1 MFRVTRLLRQY
12 NVLFLGS
19 NNISE
24 VCLGGLIDDLQ
35 ADQRMCKH
43 LRVVAPPATHGRHAG
58 VVTQA
63 KARGVAWEEVGCPR
77 SLKGWKVP
85 EVPGG
90 WDVCVVA
97 SFRYFIPGRVIASFR
112 HGVINVHPSLLP
124 RYRGS
129 SPLQAAIRRNDAE
142 GGVCIIKIQAREL
155 MDTGDV
161 LARQRIHLTPRTS
174 FDAYLHAASAAA
186 VALLRRVLC
195 DLPAHWAAA
204 ETQPLKQLR
213 TTDDPHF
220 ARLILRDDCR
230 VDFHAVSAH
239 AASAAAAAGQLQQPP
254 PVAMGWAPGG
264 RPSPSPA
271 GEDIFHFWRALTA
284 SGGVWA
290 WFDKQEALR
299 RSGGGGGG
307 ASAKKK
313 KSGGCGGGGGGAAE
327 QRSDGAL
334 RCAFVTMAHPADAP
348 VEHRELLR
356 SLAAEAAP
364 GAVVFPSKRCTVFY
378 VRTTD
383 AESWASVV
391 QLHISCEKPKSATE
405 FMTGYRFKARQV
417 YNGVFL

>member
-161 LARQRIHLTPRTS
+161 LARQRIHLTSRTS
-174 FDAYLHAASAAA
+174 FDAY
-186 VALLRRVLC
+186 
-195 DLPAHWAAA
+195 
-204 ETQPLKQLR
+204 
-213 TTDDPHF
+213 
-220 ARLILRDDCR
+220 
-230 VDFHAVSAH
+230 
-239 AASAAAAAGQLQQPP
+239 
-254 PVAMGWAPGG
+254 
-264 RPSPSPA
+264 
-271 GEDIFHFWRALTA
+271 
-284 SGGVWA
+284 
-290 WFDKQEALR
+290 
-299 RSGGGGGG
+299 
-307 ASAKKK
+307 
-313 KSGGCGGGGGGAAE
+313 
-327 QRSDGAL
+327 
-334 RCAFVTMAHPADAP
+334 
-348 VEHRELLR
+348 
-356 SLAAEAAP
+356 
-364 GAVVFPSKRCTVFY
+364 
-378 VRTTD
+378 
-383 AESWASVV
+383 
-391 QLHISCEKPKSATE
+391 
-405 FMTGYRFKARQV
+405 
-417 YNGVFL
+417 